1 MVRFVPGTTIL
12 AGRVPRATP
21 AAVNSGG
28 DSAHAAAMPRS
39 VIASGRHKVIS
50 DLIRRRFRPKGNPTG
65 PQERAYDSRHGGL
78 SRIWWRGWWPLRAK
92 HDTPYHA

>member
-28 DSAHAAAMPRS
+28 ELAHAAAMPRS
-39 VIASGRHKVIS
+39 VIASGRHKFMS
-50 DLIRRRFRPKGNPTG
+50 DLIRRRFLPKGNPTG
-65 PQERAYDSRHGGL
+65 PQEKAYDSRHGGFVG
-78 SRIWWRGWWPLRAK
+78 IWWRGQWHRACK
-92 HDTPYHA
+92 A